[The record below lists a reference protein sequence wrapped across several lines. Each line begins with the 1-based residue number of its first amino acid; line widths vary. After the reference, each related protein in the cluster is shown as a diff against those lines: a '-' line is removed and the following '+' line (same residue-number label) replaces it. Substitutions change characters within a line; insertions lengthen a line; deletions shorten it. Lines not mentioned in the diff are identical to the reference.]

1 MNLLAIE
8 TSTDIASVALAM
20 GSEIQCLEQAGTRQ
34 HAQHLL
40 PMIQTLLNDTQ
51 VSCAALDGIV
61 FGSGPGSFTGL
72 RIACS
77 IAKAFAYAYD
87 LPLYGLSSMAAI
99 AYQARALI
107 DASTQVS
114 VLAMLDARMQEVYWA
129 YYPPDIAIP
138 DGTIQVSPPQAIQI
152 EDQHAWVLAG
162 WGLDAYQGYWSG
174 YAQGKLIAHYAMYP
188 KADTLIHLT
197 RAGMSIATTAEA
209 ALPLYVRNQITHT
222 GGTHG

>member
-8 TSTDIASVALAM
+8 TSTDIASVALAV
-20 GSEIQCLEQAGTRQ
+20 GSDIQYLEQVGTRQ

-51 VSCAALDGIV
+51 VSCSALDGIV

-77 IAKAFAYAYD
+77 IAKAFAYAHD

-99 AYQARALI
+99 AYQARALT
-107 DASTQVS
+107 DSSAQVS

-129 YYPPDIAIP
+129 YYPPDLEIP
-138 DGTIQVSPPQAIQI
+138 DGAIQVSPPQDVQI
-152 EDQHAWVLAG
+152 ADQHFWVLAG
-162 WGLDAYQGYWSG
+162 WGLEAYQRYWSG
-174 YAQGKLIAHYAMYP
+174 HVQGKLLAHYAMYP
-188 KADTLIHLT
+188 KADTLIHLV
-197 RAGMSIATTAEA
+197 RAGMSTATTAED